1 MDIHYKKIISLFFAA
16 LSICV
21 CVICTSCSDT
31 MVELPTLYPKIIY
44 SYDNSETAPDSVLS
58 IYSEVKN
65 DAVRL
70 SSMTVE
76 HADSGLSWYIKP
88 VTVLSDA
95 KGRQYAGSSNLK
107 MPEGENFPEGLY
119 TIIYKDYAGNTKIS
133 TFTLENTVLERMPD
147 KAEGNGKYIV
157 YNETKDVLYIS
168 SDTTESSDT
177 IEKLS
182 SKYPDA
188 ETIREYISDIR
199 KKAVYI
205 LPEEPIRIEYE

>member
-1 MDIHYKKIISLFFAA
+1 MDIQYKKIISLFFAA

-21 CVICTSCSDT
+21 CVVCTSCSDT

-44 SYDNSETAPDSVLS
+44 TYDYPDCKPEAVLS
-58 IYSEVKN
+58 VYSEVTS

-70 SSMTVE
+70 SSMKVE
-76 HADSGLSWYIKP
+76 HAASGLSWNVKP

-95 KGRQYAGSSNLK
+95 KGKQYAGSSNLK
-107 MPEGENFPEGLY
+107 MPEGKAFPEGLY
-119 TIIYKDYAGNTKIS
+119 TIIYRDYAGNTKTS
-133 TFTLENTVLERMPD
+133 TFTLENTMLENMPAN
-147 KAEGNGKYIV
+147 AEINGKYIV
-157 YNETKDVLYIS
+157 YNQTKDVLYIS
-168 SDTTESSDT
+168 SDTVESKDS

-188 ETIREYISDIR
+188 ETVREYISDIR

-205 LPEEPIRIEYE
+205 LPEEPIRTVYE